1 MDDGRAME
9 SRHLSVVIRRD
20 RREVAAVARDP
31 ERLPQWAAGL
41 ASGTLRREGDALVV
55 DSPMGELRVRFAPPN
70 DLGVLDHDVTLPG
83 GAVVHNPLRVLAHP
97 LGAEVVFTLRRLPG
111 MSADAFE
118 ADARAV
124 AADLERLR
132 ALLED

>member
-1 MDDGRAME
+1 VE

-20 RREVAAVARDP
+20 AADVWAFAGSDAHLP
-31 ERLPQWAAGL
+31 EWAAGL
-41 ASGTLRREGDALVV
+41 AVGGLRREGDELVV
-55 DSPMGELRVRFAPPN
+55 DSPMGEVRVRFAPPN

-83 GAVVHNPLRVLAHP
+83 GAVVHNPLRVLVHP
-97 LGAEVVFTLRRLPG
+97 QGSEVVFTLRRLEG
-111 MSADAFE
+111 VSEADFE

-124 AADLERLR
+124 AADLQRLR